1 MQNDI
6 ADKLARVREIIAGAA
21 REDGRA
27 PGAVTLIAVSKTQPW
42 ERVAQAIAA
51 GQRHFGENT
60 VQDAAA
66 KLARC
71 TAPDVVWHFI
81 GHLQSNKAKHVPG
94 RFAWL
99 QSLDNL
105 VLAQRLD
112 RVAGEHGTQLNVLI
126 EVNVSDDP
134 RKHGVAPDALA
145 PLVESLLRADLARL
159 RLRGLMTIG
168 PQTDDEKRLRAAFAR
183 LRSMRDACVE
193 RFGLRDFTE
202 LSMGMSGDLR
212 AAVLEGATLVR
223 VGTAIFGTRANT

>member
-1 MQNDI
+1 MQNDV
-6 ADKLARVREIIAGAA
+6 ATNLGHVRETIARAA
-21 REDGRA
+21 REAGRA
-27 PGAVTLIAVSKTQPW
+27 PEAVTLIAVSKTQPW

-66 KLARC
+66 KLDRC

-99 QSLDNL
+99 HSLDSL
-105 VLAQRLD
+105 ALAQRLD
-112 RVAGEHGTQLNVLI
+112 RIAGTRGAQLNVLI

-134 RKHGVAPDALA
+134 RKHGVAPEALA
-145 PLVESLLRADLARL
+145 PLVEALLHADLARL

-168 PQTDDEKRLRAAFAR
+168 PQTDDEKQLRAAFAR
-183 LRSMRDACVE
+183 LRSMRDACAE
-193 RFGLRDFTE
+193 RFGLRDFSE
-202 LSMGMSGDLR
+202 LSMGMSGDVR

-223 VGTAIFGTRANT
+223 VGTAIFGARANT

>member
-1 MQNDI
+1 MPNDI
-6 ADKLARVREIIAGAA
+6 ADRLARTREVIAGAA
-21 REDGRA
+21 REAGRA
-27 PGAVTLIAVSKTQPW
+27 PEAVTLIAVSKTQPW
-42 ERVAQAIAA
+42 ERVAQAIVA

-99 QSLDNL
+99 HSLDSL
-105 VLAQRLD
+105 ALAQRLD
-112 RVAGEHGTQLNVLI
+112 RVAGERGAQLNVLI

-134 RKHGVAPDALA
+134 RKHGVAPEALA
-145 PLVESLLRADLARL
+145 PLVESLLRADLAHL

-168 PQTDDEKRLRAAFAR
+168 PQIEDEKRLRTAFAR
-183 LRSMRDACVE
+183 LRSMRDACAE
-193 RFGLRDFTE
+193 RFGLRGFTE

-223 VGTAIFGTRANT
+223 VGSAIFGARTHT